1 MKKKPLILLCT
12 LLAMLALGSTTA
24 RAQRVVRG
32 LVVDGEGTELPG
44 VSVVVKGKEAGGTV
58 TSIDGKYA
66 ITVESSD
73 TISFS
78 YIGFTTKKE
87 YVGKRDVIDVVM
99 REDETTLEETVV
111 VAFAKQKKNSVIGS
125 IETIT
130 PAELKTPSTNLTN
143 TLAGRIAGVI
153 SYQRSG
159 EPGKDNANFFIRGVS
174 TINSALAGPLI
185 LIDGVEMS
193 TEDLARLEPENIAS
207 FSIMKD
213 ATATALYGSKGAN
226 GVILVTTKSG
236 RKGKVKI
243 TTRVESQVSTP
254 TKILEFVDGIDYM
267 NLYNYA
273 QRTRDLSGT
282 VSDAY
287 LKEKIDNTKAG
298 TDPMLYPNVDWYGMM
313 FKNATINTKATI
325 TASGGGEVAQY
336 YLSAAYT
343 HENGLLKVPSV
354 NNYNNNISI
363 NRYNIR
369 ANIDVNLTKTTKVAV
384 KVYSLL
390 DRSNTPA
397 ASTTVLFDQIMRANP
412 VDFPAYY
419 DKSIDNT
426 YYYAEHVLYGNAGQM
441 AQYPN
446 PYAQMMV
453 GYSDGFNYTGN
464 SIFTIEQDLGMITEG
479 LSLRGLASFSSTG
492 SNTNTRRMAPFYYQ
506 LITDVSE
513 LGTKYSLRQSGE
525 DGSDRLSN
533 PVQSLSTSSSYYFE
547 AAAQY
552 NRTFGKHG
560 VGALLVGQMKEQL
573 LGNAGGAFGSL
584 PVRTLGLS
592 GRLTYSFDDRYFIE
606 GNFGYN
612 GSEKFDRHHRWGFF
626 PSVGVG
632 YIISNEKFWNDWG
645 LYDIFPMFKFKAS
658 YGLVG
663 NDNIMASSARFYYLA
678 DMTMN
683 NGGTGYTWGQN
694 FDVTYP
700 GYSINRYAN
709 EKIGWEASKKQNYGV
724 EMDLLGKATIQ
735 VEYFRENRDDIYQL
749 MQAVPQTMGATAAI
763 YANLGKAK
771 SHGID
776 ASFDINWSI
785 TKDWWL
791 QTRFNYTYATSEYLR
806 GGDLIYPEEW
816 RNRMGYSLSQ
826 QWGYVAERLF
836 IDDEDVQ
843 NSPVQFDG
851 TPGTD
856 YMAGDIKYVDI
867 NKDGKIDAKDQVAIG
882 YPTDPEIIYGFGA
895 STGYKGFDC
904 SFFFQGSAHSSFF
917 IQPTS
922 IEPFASHRN
931 ALKLV
936 VDNYWSEE
944 NPDPHAFW
952 PRLSTSVNANNT
964 KNSTW
969 WLRNGGFL
977 RLKTVELGYSL
988 PSKLT
993 KKWGFEVIRFFASGN
1008 NLLCFSDF
1016 KLWDPEMGG
1025 YGIGYPTQRVY
1036 NIGFNVEF

>member
-1 MKKKPLILLCT
+1 MNKKRLFS
-12 LLAMLALGSTTA
+12 LLAIACLLMLHATSLS
-24 RAQRVVRG
+24 AQRVVKG
-32 LVVDGEGTELPG
+32 LVVDSDGTALPG
-44 VSVVVKGKEAGGTV
+44 VTVLVKGKEVQGTA
-58 TSIDGKYA
+58 TTIDGKYA
-66 ITVESSD
+66 ITAEPTD
-73 TISFS
+73 TLIFS
-78 YIGFTTKKE
+78 YIGFSTVRE
-87 YVGKRDVIDVVM
+87 YVGHREVIDVVM
-99 REDETTLEETVV
+99 RDDENTLEETVV

-125 IETIT
+125 IETIN
-130 PAELKTPSTNLTN
+130 PAELKTPTTNLTN

-159 EPGKDNANFFIRGVS
+159 EPGKDNANFFVRGVS

-185 LIDGVEMS
+185 LIDGIEMS
-193 TEDLARLEPENIAS
+193 TEDLARLEPENIAT

-236 RKGKVKI
+236 KKGKVKI
-243 TTRVESQVSTP
+243 TTRVETQVSTP
-254 TKILEFVDGIDYM
+254 TKILEFVDGVEYM

-273 QRTRDLSGT
+273 QRTRDLTGNA
-282 VSDAY
+282 SDAY
-287 LKEKIDNTKAG
+287 LKEKIENTKAG

-313 FKNATINTKATI
+313 FKNAAINTKATV
-325 TASGGGEVAQY
+325 TAGGGGEVAQY

-369 ANIDVNLTKTTKVAV
+369 ANIDVNLTKTTKASV

-397 ASTTVLFDQIMRANP
+397 VSTTTLFDQIMRANP
-412 VDFPAYY
+412 VDFPAFY

-426 YYYAEHVLYGNAGQM
+426 WYYAEHVLYGNAGQM

-453 GYSDGFNYTGN
+453 GYSDSFSYTGN
-464 SIFTIEQDLGMITEG
+464 SIFTLEQDLSMITEG
-479 LSLRGLASFSSTG
+479 LSARGLASFTSTG
-492 SNTNTRRMAPFYYQ
+492 SNTNTRTIAPFYYA
-506 LITDVSE
+506 LATDVSE
-513 LGTKYSLRQSGE
+513 LGTRYNLRQIQE
-525 DGSDRLSN
+525 GSDRLSN
-533 PVQSLSTSSSYYFE
+533 PTQYLSTTSSYYFE
-547 AAAQY
+547 GAVQY

-560 VGALLVGQMKEQL
+560 VSGLLVGQAKEQL
-573 LGNAGGAFGSL
+573 LGNIGGAFGSL

-592 GRLTYSFDDRYFIE
+592 GRVTYSYGDRYFVE

-612 GSEKFDRHHRWGFF
+612 GSEKFDRKHRWGFF
-626 PSVGVG
+626 PSIGVG
-632 YIISNEKFWNDWG
+632 YIISNEKFWEDLG

-663 NDNIMASSARFYYLA
+663 NDNIMSSTDRFYYLA
-678 DMTMN
+678 DVNTS
-683 NGGTGYTWGQN
+683 NGGTSYVWGQN
-694 FDVTYP
+694 FDVSYP
-700 GYSINRYAN
+700 GFSISRYAN
-709 EKIGWEASKKQNYGV
+709 DKIGWETSVKQNYGI

-735 VEYFRENRDDIYQL
+735 VEYFREDRKDIYQQ

-763 YANLGKAK
+763 YANMGKAK

-785 TKDWWL
+785 NKDWWL
-791 QTRFNYTYATSEYLR
+791 QTRFNYTYATSEYIS
-806 GGDLIYPEEW
+806 GGDLIYPEAW
-816 RNRMGYSLSQ
+816 RNRMGYNLSQ

-836 IDDEDVQ
+836 IDQNDVS
-843 NSPVQFDG
+843 NSPVQFDLQ
-851 TPGTD
+851 PNRD

-895 STGYKGFDC
+895 STGYKGLDC

-917 IQPTS
+917 IQPSS

-931 ALKLV
+931 ALKIV
-936 VDNYWSEE
+936 TDNYWSEE

-952 PRLSTSVNANNT
+952 PRLSTTVNSNNT
-964 KNSTW
+964 VNSTW
-969 WLRNGGFL
+969 WLRNGSFL
-977 RLKTVELGYSL
+977 RLKTVEVGYSL
-988 PSKLT
+988 PEKLT
-993 KKWGFEVIRFFASGN
+993 KKWGFEVLRFFASGN
-1008 NLLCFSDF
+1008 NLFCLSDF

-1036 NIGFNVEF
+1036 NIGINVEF